1 MYAALGDSF
10 TSLVLDWY
18 ATLSVMFSLFLFFLR
33 HTNTVI
39 MMAAAVMSTNSV
51 PATPTPT
58 KSVMIALVL
67 CGIGVVETSAPATPT
82 LTDNDTIAPMLCGAG
97 VVEKTVAA
105 GLSNDTELVYYRA
118 AHICGRWECV
128 CVCVCVLLCGENR

>member
-18 ATLSVMFSLFLFFLR
+18 ATLSVTFTLLVFFLR
-33 HTNTVI
+33 HTNTVT

-58 KSVMIALVL
+58 KSDISLTAPVL
-67 CGIGVVETSAPATPT
+67 CGGGVVEGATEV
-82 LTDNDTIAPMLCGAG
+82 M
-97 VVEKTVAA
+97 K
-105 GLSNDTELVYYRA
+105 
-118 AHICGRWECV
+118 CV
-128 CVCVCVLLCGENR
+128 